1 MNAHQP
7 IRRALPPNLEDILS
21 DLRTAAHARVAR
33 RATRR
38 RRVLLAVPVVLMLT
52 LAGAAAAASLLGQPA
67 PQIVKQRLAEL
78 DQGMPAGL
86 RLDPDIATAHSV
98 ASDGSSTLYVA
109 ELRGG
114 GYCLAIVTADGRE
127 RGTPCEARAGG
138 SRIPID
144 VSLPSDDG
152 GGSDAPVVLGGR
164 VNAAGTTR
172 LELRYADGV
181 RVDISLAPGGFFVY
195 DVPAD
200 RRAEAH
206 GHSLRLVALDAEG
219 REVARIAIPADW
231 DGPAQLA
238 TAPIRDVT
246 TRSDSSDFTLVLGID
261 GIVDPNRVKRLE
273 LRWPDGSTT
282 AIGLARGGG
291 FGYAF
296 PAARV
301 HDLADA
307 VATLVA
313 YGADDTV
320 VDSEPITAVAA
331 KRAGG

>member
-7 IRRALPPNLEDILS
+7 TGRALPPNLEDILG
-21 DLRTAAHARVAR
+21 DLRTAAYTRVAR

-38 RRVLLAVPVVLMLT
+38 RRALLALPIVLMLT

-67 PQIVKQRLAEL
+67 PEVVKERLGEL
-78 DQGMPAGL
+78 DQGMPADL
-86 RLDPDIATAHSV
+86 RLNPEIAHARSV
-98 ASDGSSTLYVA
+98 ATDGASTLYLA
-109 ELRGG
+109 ELRDG

-127 RGTPCEARAGG
+127 RGTPCDARPNG
-138 SRIPID
+138 SQRAID
-144 VSLPSDDG
+144 VSLPSDERG
-152 GGSDAPVVLGGR
+152 GPDAPVVLGGR
-164 VNAAGTTR
+164 VNAAGATR
-172 LELRYADGV
+172 LELRYVDGV
-181 RVDISLAPGGFFVY
+181 SVDIALATGGFFVY

-206 GHSLRLVALDAEG
+206 GHSLTLVALDAGG

-231 DGPAQLA
+231 DGPAQLS
-238 TAPIRDVT
+238 TAPIGDLT

-261 GIVDPNRVKRLE
+261 GVVDPNRVKRLE

-282 AIGLARGGG
+282 AIGIGRSGG

-301 HDLADA
+301 HQLADA

-313 YGADDTV
+313 YGANDTV
-320 VDSEPITAVAA
+320 VDSEPITSVAA
-331 KRAGG
+331 KRAVG